1 MEKGA
6 FAQQLATEQI
16 AHRKTKISDAQA
28 KDQLHLLMK
37 NYEEAKALGVI
48 QIGVDLDRK
57 LIALNREVNEKM
69 RLLHE
74 KQRREQK

>member
-1 MEKGA
+1 MEKGT

-16 AHRKTKISDAQA
+16 AHQNTKISDAQA

-57 LIALNREVNEKM
+57 LMALNREVNEKM
-69 RLLHE
+69 REFHAQQ
-74 KQRREQK
+74 KREQK